1 METPYIGASIS
12 LISKSEIRYEGI
24 LFTIDT
30 KDSNIAL
37 QNGALPAHRHAC
49 HAVPQFA
56 QRCKLCARR
65 STTPGVLVHGAE
77 APAPRRSALLWHRG
91 PQEQWAADPAQQRGV
106 RLHHLPRRRHQ
117 GPARHGPGAKGPRH
131 PAPLAR
137 SACAAARILAHCAR
151 ARWSPAGGC
160 PRERERARNPNW
172 RAVQA
177 PQSSAQQL
185 DPAIVNVPS
194 ISTV

>member
-37 QNGALPAHRHAC
+37 QNGALPSQRHARN
-49 HAVPQFA
+49 AVPTA
-56 QRCKLCARR
+56 ARR
-65 STTPGVLVHGAE
+65 CELLRFDRPRPGMFARGAD
-77 APAPRRSALLWHRG
+77 ASAPRSSALLRHGG

-106 RLHHLPRRRHQ
+106 RLHHLPGRRHQ
-117 GPARHGPGAKGPRH
+117 GPARHGPGAKGPRR
-131 PAPLAR
+131 PAQLAR
-137 SACAAARILAHCAR
+137 SACTAARSCARCAHANGAQLAAA
-151 ARWSPAGGC
+151 
-160 PRERERARNPNW
+160 RERERERNPNW